1 MLLARPHHLAPPGN
15 GDAMTMQSTMRQP
28 VDLGA
33 LHESKHG
40 LVIGLIGF
48 LTLVDLFA
56 AQAILPTLAKAY
68 RVTPGQMGLAVNAS
82 TFGMAA
88 AGLVASLFSARVNR
102 RYGICTCLLAL
113 SVPTVLLAFAPDLG
127 IFAALRVAQG
137 VFMATAFT
145 LTMAYLAEQ
154 CTASAAATA
163 LAAYI
168 TGGVA
173 SNLIGRLL
181 AGFVADRYGVP
192 TTFYTFAVLN
202 IAGML
207 LVFFSLTNNAAAR
220 SMERVSLFRAWARHL
235 ANPSLRACFGM
246 GFLILFAFIGT
257 YTYVNFVLSRAPLSL
272 SPMSLGLV
280 YFVFLPSMFT
290 TPLAG
295 RVASRFGARE
305 TFWAALAVAGF
316 GLPLLLFTNLVAVLV
331 GLVLIG
337 VGTFFAQ
344 ATATGFVSRAAS
356 GDRVAAS
363 GLYLACYYFGGLV
376 GAAVLGQVYDRFG
389 WTACVAGIALA
400 LAGTA
405 ALAVRLAPHTMKATD
420 LIGTPQK
427 ARFGAPDVDDR
438 PTELP

>member
-1 MLLARPHHLAPPGN
+1 MTTPITMDRTMIVKN
-15 GDAMTMQSTMRQP
+15 GSNTRQT
-28 VDLGA
+28 VA
-33 LHESKHG
+33 
-40 LVIGLIGF
+40 VGLIGF

-56 AQAILPTLAKAY
+56 AQAILPTLARAY
-68 RVTPGQMGLAVNAS
+68 AVTPGQMGLAVNAS

-88 AGLVASLFSARVNR
+88 AGLIASLFSGRLKR
-102 RYGICTCLLAL
+102 RRGICGCLLLLAL
-113 SVPTVLLAFAPDLG
+113 PTLLLASAPNLAL
-127 IFAALRVAQG
+127 FAALRVAQG

-154 CTASAAATA
+154 CTSSAAGTA

-173 SNLIGRLL
+173 SNLVGRLL
-181 AGFVADRYGVP
+181 AGFMADRYGLP
-192 TTFYTFAVLN
+192 STFYTFAALN
-202 IAGML
+202 VIGML
-207 LVFFSLTNNAAAR
+207 LVFCSLADTAAR
-220 SMERVSLFRAWARHL
+220 RTTEKAFLFRAWAQHL
-235 ANPSLRACFGM
+235 ANPSLRASFGM

-257 YTYVNFVLSRAPLSL
+257 YTYVNFVLSSAPLSL

-280 YFVFLPSMFT
+280 YLVFLPSMFT

-295 RVASRFGARE
+295 RLASRYTARE
-305 TFWAALAVAGF
+305 TVWVALAVAGS
-316 GLPLLLFTNLVAVLV
+316 GLPMLLFANIVAVLA
-331 GLVLIG
+331 GLVLVG

-344 ATATGFVSRAAS
+344 ATATGFVSRAAT

-389 WTACVAGIALA
+389 WTACVGGIGLA

-405 ALAVRLAPHTMKATD
+405 MLATRLAAHATNSPVA
-420 LIGTPQK
+420 I
-427 ARFGAPDVDDR
+427 AAPEVVR
-438 PTELP
+438 S